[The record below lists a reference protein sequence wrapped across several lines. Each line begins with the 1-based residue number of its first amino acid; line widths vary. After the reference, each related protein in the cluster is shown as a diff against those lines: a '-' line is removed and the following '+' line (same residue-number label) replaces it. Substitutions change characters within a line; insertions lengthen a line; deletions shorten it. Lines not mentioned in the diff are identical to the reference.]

1 MSVPARVSLVTLGV
15 RDLARAT
22 AFYESLGWELSSA
35 SSGDVSFLRTAGALL
50 ALFPHG
56 DLVAD
61 ANLPADDAQPPT
73 TFRGVTL
80 AINLESADRVDA
92 AMVDAERVGATVL
105 KPPQP
110 TEWGGYG
117 AYFSDPDG
125 HVWEVAH
132 NPFWPIGDDER
143 PRLP

>member
-22 AFYESLGWELSSA
+22 TFYEKLGWELSSA
-35 SSGDVSFLRTAGALL
+35 SSADVSFFRTAGGLL
-50 ALFPHG
+50 ALFPHQ

-61 ANLPADDAQPPT
+61 AALPADVAPPPT

-92 AMVDAERVGATVL
+92 AMAEAERAGATVL

-143 PRLP
+143 PQLP